1 MQTMNEIHQ
10 SGKGYKAISKAL
22 GLQRTTVRSIIPKW
36 KKKKKLAQCQTFP
49 EVVDLPKFL
58 QEHSDDSSRKSQR
71 PKHGTVGTA
80 GLSCISQDH
89 CSWLRCLKDTETKM
103 TSMQQWWGE
112 TLTQKNF
119 NAWLNFAKTYLDNP
133 QTSGGMFCGLMYW
146 KLNCLEDHNKFNNRW
161 F

>member
-1 MQTMNEIHQ
+1 MKYISLGRVTKLFQRHLDSKEPQWDPLSPNE
-10 SGKGYKAISKAL
+10 
-22 GLQRTTVRSIIPKW
+22 

-133 QTSGGMFCGLMYW
+133 QTSGVMFCGLMYW
-146 KLNCLEDHNKFNNRW
+146 KLNCLEDHNEFNNRW